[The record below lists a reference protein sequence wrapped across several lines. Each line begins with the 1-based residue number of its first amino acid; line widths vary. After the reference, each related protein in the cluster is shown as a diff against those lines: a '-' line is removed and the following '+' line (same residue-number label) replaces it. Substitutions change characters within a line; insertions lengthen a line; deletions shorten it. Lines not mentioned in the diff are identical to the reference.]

1 MLRFILFLI
10 LFYIIYKVLQY
21 FLRMLISPS
30 KSNQD
35 SFQKSSTSKSKY
47 ENVEEAEF
55 KEIKPD
61 ENNEKKK
68 SNKD

>member
-21 FLRMLISPS
+21 FLKMLISPS
-30 KSNQD
+30 KNNQD
-35 SFQKSSTSKSKY
+35 SFQKSSTPKSKY

-55 KEIKPD
+55 KEIKPE
-61 ENNEKKK
+61 ENNDKKEE
-68 SNKD
+68 

>member
-21 FLRMLISPS
+21 FLRNLISSS
-30 KSNQD
+30 KNSKD
-35 SFQKSSTSKSKY
+35 SFQRSSSAKSKY
-47 ENVEEAEF
+47 ENVEEADF

-61 ENNEKKK
+61 DKKEE
-68 SNKD
+68 

>member
-21 FLRMLISPS
+21 FLRNLISPS
-30 KSNQD
+30 KSNKD
-35 SFQKSSTSKSKY
+35 SFQRSSTPKSKY

-61 ENNEKKK
+61 ENNDKKEE
-68 SNKD
+68 

>member
-1 MLRFILFLI
+1 
-10 LFYIIYKVLQY
+10 
-21 FLRMLISPS
+21 MLISPS
-30 KSNQD
+30 KSNQE

-61 ENNEKKK
+61 GNNEKKK